1 MKISQISNE
10 GFLDNIKTSFNQGRK
25 DYIAKRAGELGITTP
40 PAPTTSVP
48 PSPTKT
54 APPPVPKAP
63 VKKTLNAFIKE
74 IDGLHKN
81 QQMKLYNYLQDKLF

>member
-54 APPPVPKAP
+54 APPVPKAP
-63 VKKTLNAFIKE
+63 VKKTLNAVVKE
-74 IDGLHKN
+74 IDGLSK
-81 QQMKLYNYLQDKLF
+81 QQQIKIYNYLQDKLF